1 MMLRNSRLR
10 YGAVSK
16 SLHWL
21 VAFLIL
27 GLAWLGWY
35 MVDLDYY
42 NRWYYDALNSHKA
55 LGMLALILAVGK
67 VLWSLYSRPPALSQ
81 ALRGWER
88 TLARITHVTLFAM
101 MVLIPVTGYLIS
113 TSEGDPVSVFGW
125 LEVPAVAPQSD
136 ALRDAAIELHYYFAY
151 GTVIL
156 AGLHALAAIKHQLVD
171 RDGSLTKMV

>member
-1 MMLRNSRLR
+1 MMFRNTQLR

-21 VAFLIL
+21 VALLIL

-55 LGMLALILAVGK
+55 LGMLALILALGK
-67 VLWSLYSRPPALSQ
+67 LLWSLYSRPPDLSQ
-81 ALRGWER
+81 ALRDWER
-88 TLARITHVTLFAM
+88 ILARFTHLTLFAM
-101 MVLIPVTGYLIS
+101 MMLIPVTGYLIS

-125 LEVPAVAPQSD
+125 LEVPAVAPQGD
-136 ALRDAAIELHYYFAY
+136 TLRDAAIELHYYFAY

-171 RDGSLTKMV
+171 RDGTLTKMV